1 MIDRVKILKNY
12 FEVTYYLSTMNTITL
27 LLMGLLV
34 SISNFAQTDPYET
47 FAIQF
52 VEHYNTQHF
61 DRVYALT
68 APGFQ
73 QKEWVLTKMKKAI
86 LANGF
91 LKYKTNPMLLS

>member
-1 MIDRVKILKNY
+1 V
-12 FEVTYYLSTMNTITL
+12 
-27 LLMGLLV
+27 
-34 SISNFAQTDPYET
+34 
-47 FAIQF
+47 IQF